1 MIQKG
6 KKIGEDIYEDIKL
19 FIEDNSLAAVK
30 INGKWGYIDKDGN
43 QIIKPQFDDA
53 RSFSNGLA
61 AIMKNGYW
69 GYSNIAGDIVI
80 DTIFQDAR
88 EFNSSGNVLVKQEN
102 VWHML
107 SLYKYNH

>member
-1 MIQKG
+1 
-6 KKIGEDIYEDIKL
+6 
-19 FIEDNSLAAVK
+19 
-30 INGKWGYIDKDGN
+30 
-43 QIIKPQFDDA
+43 
-53 RSFSNGLA
+53 
-61 AIMKNGYW
+61 MKNGYW